1 MALPKLNSVMYDL
14 ELPYSK
20 KKIQYR
26 PFLVGEQ
33 KQLMIAMETKDD
45 KQIMSAMKQAITSCT
60 NNTLNVSTLPLFELE
75 YLFLNIRMKSVGEK
89 TKIIMTCNEC
99 EAQNEV
105 DVDLRNTVFEQ
116 KDQKKDNVVLLTDKI
131 AVKMR
136 MPSLDVI
143 QSIQARYN
151 SEETE
156 TELVFEVSL
165 ECIEAILD
173 EENEYPI
180 DSSNKDELKEF
191 MNSLSTDQFVKIQ
204 EWFDNMPSLKLKV
217 EHKCENCQADMSTDI
232 QGIANFF

>member
-14 ELPYSK
+14 ELPYTK

-45 KQIMSAMKQAITSCT
+45 KQIMSAMKQAIAACT
-60 NNTLNVSTLPLFELE
+60 NNTLNVSSLPLFELE

-89 TKIIMTCNEC
+89 TKIVMTCNEC

-105 DVDLRNTVFEQ
+105 DIDLRNTVFEQ
-116 KDQKKDNVVLLTDKI
+116 KDQKKDNVILLTDKI
-131 AVKMR
+131 AVKMK
-136 MPSLDVI
+136 MPSLDMI
-143 QSIQARYN
+143 QSIQARFKEEN
-151 SEETE
+151 SDS
-156 TELVFEVSL
+156 ELVFEVSL
-165 ECIEAILD
+165 ECVEAILD

-180 DSSNKDELKEF
+180 DSTNKEELREF
-191 MNSLSTDQFVKIQ
+191 INSLSTEQFIKIQ

-217 EHKCENCQADMSTDI
+217 EHKCENCQADMATDI
-232 QGIANFF
+232 QGISNFF